1 MKSLF
6 DSNTQQEVL
15 QRIEQLNA
23 GKPPV
28 WGKMSV
34 IQMLRHSQ
42 QPLQVANGRLA
53 LQQPNA
59 VKRFAFGLFKST
71 LYNDK
76 PWRKSLPTAK
86 EYIVRDTEDF
96 DTEKQRLIAD
106 LSEFEKKST
115 NLHWP
120 KHPAF
125 GKFTTD
131 QWGKMQYKHIDHHL
145 RQFGV

>member
-6 DSNTQQEVL
+6 DSNTHHEVL
-15 QRIEQLNA
+15 QRIEKLDEKKQP
-23 GKPPV
+23 K
-28 WGKMSV
+28 WGKMNV

-42 QPLQVANGRLA
+42 KPLEVANGKLV
-53 LQQPNA
+53 LKKPNPVLRFIFKL
-59 VKRFAFGLFKST
+59 VKSS

-76 PWRKSLPTAK
+76 AWRHGLPTAK
-86 EYIVRDTEDF
+86 EFIVSDTEDF
-96 DTEKQRLIAD
+96 TTEKNRLVTD
-106 LSEFEKKST
+106 LHEFATKST

-120 KHPAF
+120 EHPIF
-125 GKFTTD
+125 GKFTTE